1 MNSGKDTLAKKKR
14 GKVTKGTVVS
24 CVIPAY
30 NEEDRI
36 GEVLSVVLSEPLI
49 DEVIVVNDG
58 SKDNT
63 ASVVREQHPRAR
75 LIDLEENRGKAFALK
90 QGITAARGKII
101 LLLDADLV
109 GLESKNIHEL
119 IEPVRCGDADM
130 TLSLRGNS
138 LFIYRILGVDL
149 VSGERA
155 IHKEL
160 LEKLGDYED
169 SRFGFESLLNE
180 YVVSNK
186 LSFQSVRWDN
196 VKVAPK
202 HQKRGF
208 WRGIGD
214 EFKMIKEI
222 MDAVPINKFFYI
234 LFKMA
239 AGTSSTRSR
248 NNG

>member
-1 MNSGKDTLAKKKR
+1 MSDTSERVDDAK
-14 GKVTKGTVVS
+14 TAPVS
-24 CVIPAY
+24 CIIPAY
-30 NEEDRI
+30 NEVGRI
-36 GEVLSVVLSEPLI
+36 GNVLPVVLSEPLI

-58 SKDNT
+58 STDGT
-63 ASVVREQHPRAR
+63 SDYVRNLFPEAR

-90 QGITAARGKII
+90 QGITSATGKVI

-109 GLESKNIHEL
+109 GLTTENIHNL
-119 IEPVRCGDADM
+119 LQPVVGGHTDM

-169 SRFGFESLLNE
+169 ARFGFESLLNE
-180 YVVSNK
+180 YIIANK
-186 LSFQSVRWDN
+186 LDFQSVRWDN
-196 VKVAPK
+196 VRVAPK
-202 HQKRGF
+202 SEKRGF
-208 WRGIGD
+208 WKGVGD
-214 EFKMIKEI
+214 EMKMLKEI
-222 MDAVPINKFFYI
+222 MEAVPIGKFFYI

-239 AGTSSTRSR
+239 VHPGSSKPR
-248 NNG
+248 NSFS